1 MRPPAPRP
9 VPVPVP
15 ACPRSCSGLTDPA
28 PPPGHHLFV
37 GTALTD
43 LAAGF
48 ILLAASLLLLCTC
61 LLLIVKLL
69 NSVLHGRV
77 AQAVRK
83 VINAGAAR
91 PGTRGRGLGGMPD
104 RG

>member
-1 MRPPAPRP
+1 MRPRPSLSHALGSPLPPPPRP
-9 VPVPVP
+9 
-15 ACPRSCSGLTDPA
+15 RLTGPA

-37 GTALTD
+37 GTELTD
-43 LAAGF
+43 LAVGF

-61 LLLIVKLL
+61 LVLIVKLL
-69 NSVLHGRV
+69 NSVLRGRV

-91 PGTRGRGLGGMPD
+91 LGTWG
-104 RG
+104 